1 MEARGKRKVMQGI
14 VVSDKS
20 SKTRVVAV
28 ERTIKH
34 PLYGRIIRV
43 KSKFSVH
50 DEKIAVN
57 KKRIIQL
64 IDLFAEYAPEL
75 YVSFLI
81 DLNILAFGNSELT

>member
-43 KSKFSVH
+43 KSKFS
-50 DEKIAVN
+50 
-57 KKRIIQL
+57 KKKKK
-64 IDLFAEYAPEL
+64 
-75 YVSFLI
+75 
-81 DLNILAFGNSELT
+81 N

>member
-34 PLYGRIIRV
+34 PLYGRIIKV

-50 DEKIAVN
+50 DEKN
-57 KKRIIQL
+57 
-64 IDLFAEYAPEL
+64 E
-75 YVSFLI
+75 
-81 DLNILAFGNSELT
+81 

>member
-20 SKTRVVAV
+20 SKTRIVAV

-50 DEKIAVN
+50 DEKNESKMGDLVSIMESRPMSRTKRWILTAVVN
-57 KKRIIQL
+57 K
-64 IDLFAEYAPEL
+64 A
-75 YVSFLI
+75 
-81 DLNILAFGNSELT
+81 

>member
-34 PLYGRIIRV
+34 PLYGRIIKV

-50 DEKIAVN
+50 DEKNEARLGDTVKIEECRPIS
-57 KKRIIQL
+57 KTKRWRLLEIVER
-64 IDLFAEYAPEL
+64 AT
-75 YVSFLI
+75 
-81 DLNILAFGNSELT
+81 LNASEQQ